1 MIRFGGLATGQD
13 TESIVNSL
21 LEIERQP
28 IIRLEQGI
36 VEEEEKYSAW
46 SELDSK
52 VSDLHS
58 KVDKLNSFLTWR
70 QFDVSS
76 TDEDVISGSANNE
89 AATASYSVNVSSLAT
104 KHMVGSASQASI
116 GADLGLTGDFNINGE
131 IIPVNV
137 GDTLEDV
144 RDAINTAAESMSPKV
159 TASIINTTL
168 VIEKFSS
175 GSTPMTIT
183 DGTGSIAENLGIL
196 QAGGAFDN
204 ELVAASELNATVNG
218 VDIVSQSNTGI
229 SSVLTG
235 VTLNF
240 KSEGSSTLEIKRDT
254 ETIKTAFQEF
264 VDAYNSA
271 MELAEEQTEVSLSG
285 SGDRIDDLGVLQ
297 GDSSVTNIRFRSRT
311 LVTSNFSDSELN
323 GDFNTLQSIGIWTEG
338 RDNRLTIFS
347 ANKLSDALE
356 NNFEEVEDLIRDFD
370 GGVMRRFRN
379 YTDELQ
385 TPVDGTIARRQTSI
399 RNLIADKDERIR
411 ALELQLLDREADLYQ
426 RFANMEASVSSI
438 QSQGNFVSS
447 RVG

>member
-28 IIRLEQGI
+28 IIRLEQDI